1 MAAEPPIFLRNRH
14 KDNTAIP
21 WLNGKFGDFSR
32 GPARCPAPTRSS
44 GFSPNFPPCHTRIL
58 SHQPL
63 VLCPRSHASALV
75 LPSCEPR
82 SSEGRRRHGSRR
94 SPLCRTFFTTVQAVQ
109 FSENT
114 QDGQQLLP
122 QQLLSENFRFPRCRF
137 TGLLL
142 ISAHQP
148 FRI

>member
-14 KDNTAIP
+14 EDNAAIP
-21 WLNGKFGDFSR
+21 WLNGKFGDFSH
-32 GPARCPAPTRSS
+32 GPAWCPDPTRSS
-44 GFSPNFPPCHTRIL
+44 GFSPNSPAATREFSVTSRRCCVPAPTL
-58 SHQPL
+58 
-63 VLCPRSHASALV
+63 

-94 SPLCRTFFTTVQAVQ
+94 SLLCRTFFTTVQALQ

-114 QDGQQLLP
+114 QDGQQL
-122 QQLLSENFRFPRCRF
+122 QQLLTENFRFPRCRF

-142 ISAHQP
+142 ISVHQL

>member
-1 MAAEPPIFLRNRH
+1 MPRPHSQLGLQPEL
-14 KDNTAIP
+14 
-21 WLNGKFGDFSR
+21 
-32 GPARCPAPTRSS
+32 
-44 GFSPNFPPCHTRIL
+44 PPCHTRIL

-63 VLCPRSHASALV
+63 VLCPRSHAFALV

-82 SSEGRRRHGSRR
+82 SSEGRRRHGSRS

-114 QDGQQLLP
+114 QDGQQLQP
-122 QQLLSENFRFPRCRF
+122 QQLLTENFRFPRCRF

-142 ISAHQP
+142 ISVHQL